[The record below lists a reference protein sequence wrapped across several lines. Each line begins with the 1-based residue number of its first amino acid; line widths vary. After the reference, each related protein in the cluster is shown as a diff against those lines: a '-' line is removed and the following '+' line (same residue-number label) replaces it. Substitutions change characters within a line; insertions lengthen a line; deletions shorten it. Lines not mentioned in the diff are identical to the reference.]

1 MLNLGDITLIN
12 GSECPSVDVIIGG
25 SPCQNLSIA
34 GKREG
39 LKGNESSLFLHQI
52 RIVKEMREHDMKVNG
67 HVGEKIHPRY
77 MVWENVPGAFS
88 THKGEDFYKVLTE
101 IASITGENILIPRPP
116 HCKWSTAGEIV
127 GDSFSIAWRVV
138 DAQYWGVPQRRRRI
152 ALVADF
158 GGQCAGEILFKPQS
172 LSGDIA
178 QSRAQEERAAG
189 SIETSIDSTIC
200 LQGNSIDRTEHSG
213 CCGKGW
219 RYDVAYTLNTTDRH
233 AVVPTGDKI
242 HLYPTNADGKINQ
255 NQITCLMDQG
265 GSVMYALEGIS
276 GTLRAQEHG
285 HQPLVYD
292 ARGNGN
298 GETVCTITGDHQN
311 RITDYTALV
320 MAHGQANAEICEDLS
335 PTLNCDHEQPIVTAV
350 DCRNGTENQNVNGTL
365 QAKSSGGM
373 SVNLQNVVRVDKT
386 VRRLTPVECERLQ
399 GYPDGWT
406 DIGDWTDSK
415 GKARAT
421 SDSARYKALGN
432 SIALPAW
439 EWLLQNISSTYNRT
453 PTMASLFDGIGGF
466 SLLWERING
475 KGTVKWISEIEP
487 FPLAVTQRRFN

>member
-1 MLNLGDITLIN
+1 MIY
-12 GSECPSVDVIIGG
+12 V
-25 SPCQNLSIA
+25 
-34 GKREG
+34 R
-39 LKGNESSLFLHQI
+39 
-52 RIVKEMREHDMKVNG
+52 
-67 HVGEKIHPRY
+67 
-77 MVWENVPGAFS
+77 
-88 THKGEDFYKVLTE
+88 
-101 IASITGENILIPRPP
+101 
-116 HCKWSTAGEIV
+116 
-127 GDSFSIAWRVV
+127 
-138 DAQYWGVPQRRRRI
+138 
-152 ALVADF
+152 
-158 GGQCAGEILFKPQS
+158 
-172 LSGDIA
+172 
-178 QSRAQEERAAG
+178 
-189 SIETSIDSTIC
+189 
-200 LQGNSIDRTEHSG
+200 
-213 CCGKGW
+213 
-219 RYDVAYTLNTTDRH
+219 
-233 AVVPTGDKI
+233 
-242 HLYPTNADGKINQ
+242 
-255 NQITCLMDQG
+255 
-265 GSVMYALEGIS
+265 EGIS

-285 HQPLVYD
+285 YQPLVYD

-320 MAHGQANAEICEDLS
+320 MVHGQ
-335 PTLNCDHEQPIVTAV
+335 V
-350 DCRNGTENQNVNGTL
+350 
-365 QAKSSGGM
+365 
-373 SVNLQNVVRVDKT
+373 VDKT

-466 SLLWERING
+466 TLLWERING

>member
-12 GSECPSVDVIIGG
+12 GANCPSVDVIIGG

-34 GKREG
+34 GTREG
-39 LKGNESSLFLHQI
+39 LQGAESSLFLHQVRLI
-52 RIVKEMREHDMKVNG
+52 KEMRDHDIIINQHTG
-67 HVGEKIHPRY
+67 ADICPRY
-77 MVWENVPGAFS
+77 MIWENVPGAFS
-88 THKGEDFYKVLTE
+88 THKGEDFHKVLTE
-101 IASITGENILIPRPP
+101 IASITGENVFIPRPP
-116 HCKWSTAGEIV
+116 NGKWSTAGEIV
-127 GDSFSIAWRVV
+127 GDSFSIAWRVI

-158 GGQCAGEILFKPQS
+158 GGQRAGEILFKPQS
-172 LSGDIA
+172 LSGDIT
-178 QSRAQEERAAG
+178 QSRTQGERAAG
-189 SIETSIDSTIC
+189 SVETSTDSTIC

-233 AVVPTGDKI
+233 AV
-242 HLYPTNADGKINQ
+242 
-255 NQITCLMDQG
+255 
-265 GSVMYALEGIS
+265 
-276 GTLRAQEHG
+276 
-285 HQPLVYD
+285 YD

-320 MAHGQANAEICEDLS
+320 VVHGQANAEICEDLS
-335 PTLNCDHEQPIVTAV
+335 PTLNCDHEQPIVAAV

-386 VRRLTPVECERLQ
+386 VRRLTPLECERLQ

-406 DIGDWTDSK
+406 DIGDWMDSK
-415 GKARAT
+415 GKIHKP
-421 SDSARYKALGN
+421 SDSPRYKALGN

-439 EWLLQNISSTYNRT
+439 EWLLQALSDTYDTT

-466 SLLWERING
+466 TYLWEKING
-475 KGTVKWISEIEP
+475 RGSVKWISEIDS
-487 FPLAVTQRRFN
+487 FPIAVT

>member
-1 MLNLGDITLIN
+1 MDKFWQGLPPITTSTDGHSDPLIK
-12 GSECPSVDVIIGG
+12 VM
-25 SPCQNLSIA
+25 SPKFN
-34 GKREG
+34 
-39 LKGNESSLFLHQI
+39 N
-52 RIVKEMREHDMKVNG
+52 
-67 HVGEKIHPRY
+67 
-77 MVWENVPGAFS
+77 
-88 THKGEDFYKVLTE
+88 
-101 IASITGENILIPRPP
+101 
-116 HCKWSTAGEIV
+116 
-127 GDSFSIAWRVV
+127 
-138 DAQYWGVPQRRRRI
+138 
-152 ALVADF
+152 
-158 GGQCAGEILFKPQS
+158 
-172 LSGDIA
+172 
-178 QSRAQEERAAG
+178 
-189 SIETSIDSTIC
+189 
-200 LQGNSIDRTEHSG
+200 
-213 CCGKGW
+213 
-219 RYDVAYTLNTTDRH
+219 
-233 AVVPTGDKI
+233 KI

-311 RITDYTALV
+311 RITDYTVLV

-350 DCRNGTENQNVNGTL
+350 DCRYGTENQNVNGTL

-415 GKARAT
+415 GRVRAT

-466 SLLWERING
+466 ALLWERING
-475 KGTVKWISEIEP
+475 KGTVKWISEIAP
-487 FPLAVTQRRFN
+487 FPLVVTQRRFN

>member
-1 MLNLGDITLIN
+1 MINLGDITLIN

-34 GKREG
+34 GTREG
-39 LKGNESSLFLHQI
+39 LEGNESSLFLHQI

-67 HVGEKIHPRY
+67 HIGEKIRPRY

-127 GDSFSIAWRVV
+127 GDSFSVAWRVV

-158 GGQCAGEILFKPQS
+158 GGQRAREILFKPQS
-172 LSGDIA
+172 LSGNIT
-178 QSRAQEERAAG
+178 QSRTQKERAAG
-189 SIETSIDSTIC
+189 SVETSIDSTIC

-219 RYDVAYTLNTTDRH
+219 RYGAAYTLNTTDRH
-233 AVVPTGDKI
+233 AVLVPTGDKI
-242 HLYPTNADGKINQ
+242 HLCSTNAI
-255 NQITCLMDQG
+255 
-265 GSVMYALEGIS
+265 
-276 GTLRAQEHG
+276 
-285 HQPLVYD
+285 YD
-292 ARGNGN
+292 ARGNGD
-298 GETVCTITGDHQN
+298 GYITPTLTGDHQN
-311 RITDYTALV
+311 RITDYTAIL
-320 MAHGQANAEICEDLS
+320 LS
-335 PTLNCDHEQPIVTAV
+335 HNPYA
-350 DCRNGTENQNVNGTL
+350 
-365 QAKSSGGM
+365 
-373 SVNLQNVVRVDKT
+373 
-386 VRRLTPVECERLQ
+386 VRRLTPLECERLQ

-406 DIGDWTDSK
+406 NIGDWTDTK
-415 GKARAT
+415 GKAHKH
-421 SDSARYKALGN
+421 SDTPQYKAIGN

-439 EWLLQNISSTYNRT
+439 EWLLQNISDTYNRT

-466 SLLWERING
+466 PLLWERING

>member
-1 MLNLGDITLIN
+1 MDKFWQGLPPIITSTDGHSDPLIK
-12 GSECPSVDVIIGG
+12 VM
-25 SPCQNLSIA
+25 SPKFN
-34 GKREG
+34 
-39 LKGNESSLFLHQI
+39 N
-52 RIVKEMREHDMKVNG
+52 
-67 HVGEKIHPRY
+67 
-77 MVWENVPGAFS
+77 
-88 THKGEDFYKVLTE
+88 
-101 IASITGENILIPRPP
+101 
-116 HCKWSTAGEIV
+116 
-127 GDSFSIAWRVV
+127 
-138 DAQYWGVPQRRRRI
+138 
-152 ALVADF
+152 
-158 GGQCAGEILFKPQS
+158 
-172 LSGDIA
+172 
-178 QSRAQEERAAG
+178 
-189 SIETSIDSTIC
+189 
-200 LQGNSIDRTEHSG
+200 
-213 CCGKGW
+213 
-219 RYDVAYTLNTTDRH
+219 
-233 AVVPTGDKI
+233 KI

-311 RITDYTALV
+311 RITDYAALV
-320 MAHGQANAEICEDLS
+320 MVHGQ
-335 PTLNCDHEQPIVTAV
+335 V
-350 DCRNGTENQNVNGTL
+350 
-365 QAKSSGGM
+365 
-373 SVNLQNVVRVDKT
+373 VDKT
-386 VRRLTPVECERLQ
+386 VRRLTPLECERLQ

-415 GKARAT
+415 GRVRAT

>member
-1 MLNLGDITLIN
+1 
-12 GSECPSVDVIIGG
+12 
-25 SPCQNLSIA
+25 
-34 GKREG
+34 
-39 LKGNESSLFLHQI
+39 
-52 RIVKEMREHDMKVNG
+52 MREHDIKVKG
-67 HVGEKIHPRY
+67 HIGENIRPRY

-101 IASITGENILIPRPP
+101 IASITGENVLIPRPP

-127 GDSFSIAWRVV
+127 GDSFSVAWRVV

-158 GGQCAGEILFKPQS
+158 GSQRAGEVLFKPQS
-172 LSGDIA
+172 LSGDIT
-178 QSRAQEERAAG
+178 QSRTQEERASG
-189 SIETSIDSTIC
+189 SVETSIDSTIC

-219 RYDVAYTLNTTDRH
+219 RYGAAYTLNTTDRH
-233 AVVPTGDKI
+233 AVLVSTSDKI
-242 HLYPTNADGKINQ
+242 HLCSTNSDNRINQ

-265 GSVMYALEGIS
+265 GSVMYVSEGVS

-285 HQPLVYD
+285 HQPIIYD

-298 GETVCTITGDHQN
+298 GTVVPTLTGDHEN
-311 RITDYTALV
+311 RITDYTAIV
-320 MAHGQANAEICEDLS
+320 MRSERFSQYSEDNTHSTIQSRDYRSCIDL
-335 PTLNCDHEQPIVTAV
+335 I
-350 DCRNGTENQNVNGTL
+350 TEENYTN
-365 QAKSSGGM
+365 KM
-373 SVNLQNVVRVDKT
+373 

-406 DIGDWTDSK
+406 DIGKWMDSK
-415 GKARAT
+415 GKKHKQ
-421 SDSARYKALGN
+421 SDTPRYKSIGN

-439 EWLLQNISSTYNRT
+439 EWLIQNISDTYNHT

-466 SLLWERING
+466 PLLWERING
-475 KGTVKWISEIEP
+475 EGTVKWISEIES

>member
-12 GSECPSVDVIIGG
+12 GSECPSVDVVIGG

-34 GKREG
+34 GTREG
-39 LKGNESSLFLHQI
+39 LQGKESSLFLHQI

-158 GGQCAGEILFKPQS
+158 GGQRAGEILFKPQS

-178 QSRAQEERAAG
+178 QSRTQEERAAG

-242 HLYPTNADGKINQ
+242 HL
-255 NQITCLMDQG
+255 
-265 GSVMYALEGIS
+265 
-276 GTLRAQEHG
+276 
-285 HQPLVYD
+285 
-292 ARGNGN
+292 
-298 GETVCTITGDHQN
+298 
-311 RITDYTALV
+311 
-320 MAHGQANAEICEDLS
+320 
-335 PTLNCDHEQPIVTAV
+335 
-350 DCRNGTENQNVNGTL
+350 
-365 QAKSSGGM
+365 SS
-373 SVNLQNVVRVDKT
+373 K
-386 VRRLTPVECERLQ
+386 
-399 GYPDGWT
+399 
-406 DIGDWTDSK
+406 
-415 GKARAT
+415 
-421 SDSARYKALGN
+421 
-432 SIALPAW
+432 
-439 EWLLQNISSTYNRT
+439 
-453 PTMASLFDGIGGF
+453 
-466 SLLWERING
+466 
-475 KGTVKWISEIEP
+475 
-487 FPLAVTQRRFN
+487 

>member
-12 GSECPSVDVIIGG
+12 GSECPSVDVVIGG

-34 GKREG
+34 GTREG
-39 LKGNESSLFLHQI
+39 LQGKESSLFLHQI

-67 HVGEKIHPRY
+67 HIGEKIHPRY

-101 IASITGENILIPRPP
+101 IASITGENILIPRPS

-158 GGQCAGEILFKPQS
+158 GGQRAREILFKPQS
-172 LSGDIA
+172 LSGDIT

-219 RYDVAYTLNTTDRH
+219 RYDVAYTLNATDRH
-233 AVVPTGDKI
+233 AVLVPTGDKI
-242 HLYPTNADGKINQ
+242 HLCSTNADSKINQ

-265 GSVMYALEGIS
+265 GSVIYVLEGIS

-285 HQPLVYD
+285 HQPLIYD

-320 MAHGQANAEICEDLS
+320 MVHGQA
-335 PTLNCDHEQPIVTAV
+335 
-350 DCRNGTENQNVNGTL
+350 
-365 QAKSSGGM
+365 
-373 SVNLQNVVRVDKT
+373 VDKT
-386 VRRLTPVECERLQ
+386 VRRLTPLECERLQ

-406 DIGDWTDSK
+406 DIGDWMDSK
-415 GKARAT
+415 GRVRAT

-439 EWLLQNISSTYNRT
+439 EWLLQNISDTYNRT

-466 SLLWERING
+466 TLLWERING